1 MSTMVDTLPNIPFVP
16 SLTPTSL
23 AVAALTLAASYR
35 IFRIASREHG
45 LPPGPPTSPLFGNA
59 LQVPTKGTYLQFTKW
74 AREYGEIYSI
84 KMGSGTAII
93 LSGPAVLKELLDKQ
107 SAYTSDRPEFSLFDV
122 SMSVIYEAPH
132 FNPYEKWRKLRK
144 ASQMLLAPSVVKTYQ
159 PLQEGE
165 STQLAFDLLES
176 PERFFDHI
184 SRYGNS
190 LVLAILYGRRSPR
203 IETPTALAIV
213 EILNHWVTYLEPGA
227 TPPVDVFPIF
237 KWIPEW
243 MAPWVVRARKIRDMR
258 AALYLGLFD
267 DCRARVEAG
276 EDKFFMG
283 DVIRDQAGHGLTR
296 EQMSELAGAIYEA
309 GSETTSSTLQTMV
322 LLFAAFPEV
331 QARLQQEI
339 DTVVG
344 EGRLPEAKDAEHLP
358 YLNAVIQETHR
369 FHTVTPLAIPHR
381 ATKDLHYKGYLIPEG
396 ATIFGNIYGLF
407 HDPDLFE
414 NPYTFNPDRYM
425 LTEHGTK
432 PGVDDSAFRNTL
444 IFGFGRRICPGMHLA
459 NVSVALAAMKLLWTF
474 EFRPLTDPETGK
486 PIQLDTMKK
495 RDGIAA
501 GPPLFKCDIR
511 CRSSARAELLRHAFK
526 VDAASALAGYEY
538 NLSEGDR
545 EWLSSV
551 RSG

>member
-1 MSTMVDTLPNIPFVP
+1 MPLFP
-16 SLTPTSL
+16 SVSATSL
-23 AVAALTLAASYR
+23 AVAAFTLAASYK
-35 IFRIASREHG
+35 IFRTASREHG
-45 LPPGPPTSPLFGNA
+45 LPPGPPTAPIFGNA
-59 LQVPTKGTYLQFTKW
+59 LQVPTKGMYLRFTEW
-74 AREYGEIYSI
+74 ARIYGEIYSI

-93 LSGPAVLKELLDKQ
+93 LSGPAAPKELLDKQ

-122 SMSVIYEAPH
+122 STSAVYYTKLLILIHEI
-132 FNPYEKWRKLRK
+132 WRKLRK

-165 STQLAFDLLES
+165 STQLAFDLLEA
-176 PERFFDHI
+176 PERFFEHI

-227 TPPVDVFPIF
+227 TPPVDVFPIL

-243 MAPWVVRARKIRDMR
+243 MAPWVARARKIRDMR

-267 DCRARVEAG
+267 DCRTRVEAG
-276 EDKFFMG
+276 EDNFFMG

-322 LLFAAFPEV
+322 LLFAAFPEI

-339 DTVVG
+339 DNAVG

-369 FHTVTPLAIPHR
+369 SLNVTPLAIPHR

-396 ATIFGNIYGLF
+396 ATVFGNLYGLF
-407 HDPDLFE
+407 HDPDLFDE
-414 NPYTFNPDRYM
+414 PYTLNPDRFM

-432 PGVDDSAFRNTL
+432 PGVDDSAFRSTL

-459 NVSVALAAMKLLWTF
+459 NVSVALAAMKLLWAF
-474 EFRPLTDPETGK
+474 EFRPPMDPETAM
-486 PIQLDTMKK
+486 PVQLDIMKK

-501 GPPLFKCDIR
+501 GPPPFKCDIR
-511 CRSSARAELLRHAFK
+511 CRSSVRAELVRYAFK
-526 VDAASALAGYEY
+526 VDAATALACYEY

-545 EWLSSV
+545 EWLESV

>member
-1 MSTMVDTLPNIPFVP
+1 MADAVSSIPPLP
-16 SLTPTSL
+16 SLSSTSL
-23 AVAALTLAASYR
+23 AVAVFTLAASYKILR
-35 IFRIASREHG
+35 TASREHG
-45 LPPGPPTSPLFGNA
+45 LPPGPPTRPIFGNA
-59 LQVPTKGTYLQFTKW
+59 LQVPTKGMYLRFTEW

-93 LSGPAVLKELLDKQ
+93 LSGPAALKELLDKQ

-122 SMSVIYEAPH
+122 STFAGYKALHPY
-132 FNPYEKWRKLRK
+132 PYAAYEKWRKLRK
-144 ASQMLLAPSVVKTYQ
+144 ASQMLLAPSVVKTHQ

-165 STQLAFDLLES
+165 STQLAFDLLET

-203 IETPTALAIV
+203 IETPTARAIV

-227 TPPVDVFPIF
+227 TPPVDVFPLL

-243 MAPWVVRARKIRDMR
+243 MPPWVARARKIRDMR

-267 DCRARVEAG
+267 DCRTRVEAG
-276 EDKFFMG
+276 EDNFFKG

-309 GSETTSSTLQTMV
+309 GSETTSSTLQTIV

-339 DTVVG
+339 DNVVG
-344 EGRLPEAKDAEHLP
+344 EGRLPDAKDAEHLP

-369 FHTVTPLAIPHR
+369 FLNVTPLAIPHR
-381 ATKDLHYKGYLIPEG
+381 ATKDLYYKGYLIPEG
-396 ATIFGNIYGLF
+396 ATIFSNLYGLF

-414 NPYTFNPDRYM
+414 DPYTFNPDRYM
-425 LTEHGTK
+425 LAEHGTK

-459 NVSVALAAMKLLWTF
+459 NVSVALAAMKLLWAF
-474 EFRPLTDPETGK
+474 EFRPPTDPKTGK
-486 PIQLDTMKK
+486 PVQLDIMKK
-495 RDGIAA
+495 RDGIAS
-501 GPPLFKCDIR
+501 GPPPFKCDIR

-526 VDAASALAGYEY
+526 VEAASALAGYEY
-538 NLSEGDR
+538 NLSEDDR
-545 EWLSSV
+545 EWLESV

>member
-1 MSTMVDTLPNIPFVP
+1 MPLFP
-16 SLTPTSL
+16 SVSATSL
-23 AVAALTLAASYR
+23 AVAAFTLAASYKILR
-35 IFRIASREHG
+35 TASREHG
-45 LPPGPPTSPLFGNA
+45 LPPGPPTSPIFGNA
-59 LQVPTKGTYLQFTKW
+59 LQVPTKGMYLRLTEW

-84 KMGSGTAII
+84 KMGSSTAII
-93 LSGPAVLKELLDKQ
+93 LSGPA
-107 SAYTSDRPEFSLFDV
+107 TSDRPEFSLFDV
-122 SMSVIYEAPH
+122 SMSV
-132 FNPYEKWRKLRK
+132 KWRKLRK
-144 ASQMLLAPSVVKTYQ
+144 ASQMLLAPSIVKTYQ

-165 STQLAFDLLES
+165 STQVAFDMLET

-227 TPPVDVFPIF
+227 TPPVDVFPIL

-243 MAPWVVRARKIRDMR
+243 MAPWVARARKIRDMR

-267 DCRARVEAG
+267 DCRTRVEAG
-276 EDKFFMG
+276 EDNFFMG

-322 LLFAAFPEV
+322 LLFAAFPDV
-331 QARLQQEI
+331 QVRLQQEI
-339 DTVVG
+339 DNVVG
-344 EGRLPEAKDAEHLP
+344 EGRLPVAKDAEHLP

-381 ATKDLHYKGYLIPEG
+381 ATKDLHHKGYLIPEG
-396 ATIFGNIYGLF
+396 ATIFGNLF
-407 HDPDLFE
+407 PSDLFE
-414 NPYTFNPDRYM
+414 KPYTFNPDRYM
-425 LTEHGTK
+425 LTEHGTR

-459 NVSVALAAMKLLWTF
+459 NVSVALAAMKLLWAF
-474 EFRPLTDPETGK
+474 EFRPATDPKTGK
-486 PIQLDTMKK
+486 PGQLHILKK

-501 GPPLFKCDIR
+501 GPPPFKCDIR
-511 CRSSARAELLRHAFK
+511 CRSPARAELLRYAFK
-526 VDAASALAGYEY
+526 IDAAGALAGSFLAY
-538 NLSEGDR
+538 NCNCFGTISIQ
-545 EWLSSV
+545 
-551 RSG
+551 

>member
-1 MSTMVDTLPNIPFVP
+1 MPLFP
-16 SLTPTSL
+16 SVSATSL
-23 AVAALTLAASYR
+23 AVAAFTLAASYKILR
-35 IFRIASREHG
+35 TASREHG
-45 LPPGPPTSPLFGNA
+45 LPPGPPTSPIFGNA
-59 LQVPTKGTYLQFTKW
+59 LQVPTKGMYLRFTEW

-84 KMGSGTAII
+84 KMGSGTVII
-93 LSGPAVLKELLDKQ
+93 LSGPAALKELLDKQ

-122 SMSVIYEAPH
+122 SMSVVYRVSYPH
-132 FNPYEKWRKLRK
+132 PHSFADHEKWRRLRK

-165 STQLAFDLLES
+165 STQLAFDMLEM

-227 TPPVDVFPIF
+227 TPPVDVFPIL
-237 KWIPEW
+237 KWTPER
-243 MAPWVVRARKIRDMR
+243 MAPWVARARKIRDMR

-276 EDKFFMG
+276 EDNFFMG

-331 QARLQQEI
+331 QALLQQEI
-339 DTVVG
+339 DSVVG
-344 EGRLPEAKDAEHLP
+344 EGRLPEAQDAEHLP
-358 YLNAVIQETHR
+358 YLNAIIQETHR

-381 ATKDLHYKGYLIPEG
+381 ATKDPHYKGYLIPEG
-396 ATIFGNIYGLF
+396 ATIFGNLYGLF
-407 HDPDLFE
+407 HDPDLFDE
-414 NPYTFNPDRYM
+414 PYTFNPDRYM

-459 NVSVALAAMKLLWTF
+459 NVSVALAAMKLLWAF
-474 EFRPLTDPETGK
+474 EFRPATDPKTGK
-486 PIQLDTMKK
+486 TVQLDIMKK

-501 GPPLFKCDIR
+501 GPPPFKCDIR
-511 CRSSARAELLRHAFK
+511 CRSPARAELLRHVFK
-526 VDAASALAGYEY
+526 Y

-545 EWLSSV
+545 EWSDNV